1 MIRQLGPP
9 HIFFTKSV
17 NETGMIHLIKALKQK
32 DENRIISYTDVIMMS
47 KSQRTKLIRKYPID
61 VVQHL
66 DCVFR
71 HHINTM
77 KKEMSLGEYHIE
89 DYFYRVE
96 FQQRG
101 SAHIHCLFWV
111 QKNSGETP
119 PEVMM
124 GKELRDKLRSESETR
139 EDEDQSEGG
148 QQFKSIYER
157 QDFEVVKY
165 FNSIISATSTHDYVD
180 KEAIQFQKHKH
191 KDSCYKS

>member
-1 MIRQLGPP
+1 MCLTQSVTVGTMGVLQYFSGPGKFP
-9 HIFFTKSV
+9 G
-17 NETGMIHLIKALKQK
+17 TGG
-32 DENRIISYTDVIMMS
+32 NRTFSE
-47 KSQRTKLIRKYPID
+47 KYPID

-77 KKEMSLGEYHIE
+77 KKQMSLGEYHIE

-124 GKELRDKLRSESETR
+124 GKELRDKL
-139 EDEDQSEGG
+139 
-148 QQFKSIYER
+148 
-157 QDFEVVKY
+157 
-165 FNSIISATSTHDYVD
+165 
-180 KEAIQFQKHKH
+180 
-191 KDSCYKS
+191 

>member
-1 MIRQLGPP
+1 MGVLQYFSGPGKFP
-9 HIFFTKSV
+9 G
-17 NETGMIHLIKALKQK
+17 TGG
-32 DENRIISYTDVIMMS
+32 NRTFSE
-47 KSQRTKLIRKYPID
+47 KYPID

-111 QKNSGETP
+111 EKNNGETP
-119 PEVMM
+119 PKVLM
-124 GKELRDKLRSESETR
+124 GRENLKSDSER
-139 EDEDQSEGG
+139 EDEDESEGTEK
-148 QQFKSIYER
+148 FKSYFER
-157 QDFEVVKY
+157 QDEEVVKF
-165 FNSIISATSTHDYVD
+165 FNSIISATSTHENVD
-180 KEAIQFQKHKH
+180 KEAIEFQKHKH
-191 KDSCYKS
+191 TNSCYKGRGRGNIKIGEYEGFGAIPWGPGDLLEFQKC